1 MTATTITTAQADMLR
16 TAVLAKIA
24 YWDALRVI
32 EIELGDNLTT
42 AQDNALYNAVDG
54 LATSVNTAAD
64 ISHENAQEVFD
75 HVRSA

>member
-1 MTATTITTAQADMLR
+1 MTATAISPAQADMLR
-16 TAVLAKIA
+16 TAVQAKIA
-24 YWDALRVI
+24 YWGALRAI

-54 LATSVNTAAD
+54 LATSVGSAAD
-64 ISHENAQEVFD
+64 ISHENAQEVFA